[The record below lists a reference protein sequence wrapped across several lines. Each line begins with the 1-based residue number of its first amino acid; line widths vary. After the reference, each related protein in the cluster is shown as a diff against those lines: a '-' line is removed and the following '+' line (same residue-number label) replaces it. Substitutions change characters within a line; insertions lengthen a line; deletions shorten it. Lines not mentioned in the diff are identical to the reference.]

1 MRLAGKVAIISGA
14 ASGMGA
20 ATARM
25 FAREGAKV
33 VIADV
38 MEHEGRQ
45 VADAIGAA
53 ARFARLDVTDEDN
66 WAAVVA
72 DTTRQFG
79 RLDVLVNNAGVSG
92 SAEQDFF
99 STEAWHRIMAINA
112 TGVFFGIK
120 HAIPA
125 MKAAG
130 GGSIVNL
137 SSIAGI
143 IGSEHVH
150 MAYNASKAAVRLM
163 TKATAVQHAKDNIRA
178 NSVHP
183 GVMPAMRT
191 SGRTADPAVRA
202 ERMRVI
208 PMRRPGEVDEV
219 AYAVLFLASDESS
232 YITGSEIHVDGG
244 AIAIQ
249 QPFNDTTMG
258 DRHGQSTLQRT
269 RCRSRHRSEDDRGG
283 RAGHLRRHL
292 GTSRPE
298 QAGSQPYRHRIADLH
313 LPPRPAPWPP
323 GARAGQR
330 RDEGRDRRGDHA
342 SCVLL
347 RLAEC
352 DDSGAHRQGGVR
364 GAWRGLRSRY
374 IKVPS

>member
-1 MRLAGKVAIISGA
+1 MRLAGKVAIIAGA

-79 RLDVLVNNAGVSG
+79 RLDVLVNNAGISG

-163 TKATAVQHAKDNIRA
+163 TKAVAVQHAKDNIRA

-244 AIAIQ
+244 AIAI
-249 QPFNDTTMG
+249 
-258 DRHGQSTLQRT
+258 
-269 RCRSRHRSEDDRGG
+269 
-283 RAGHLRRHL
+283 
-292 GTSRPE
+292 
-298 QAGSQPYRHRIADLH
+298 
-313 LPPRPAPWPP
+313 
-323 GARAGQR
+323 
-330 RDEGRDRRGDHA
+330 
-342 SCVLL
+342 
-347 RLAEC
+347 
-352 DDSGAHRQGGVR
+352 
-364 GAWRGLRSRY
+364 
-374 IKVPS
+374 

>member
-1 MRLAGKVAIISGA
+1 MRLAGKVAIVTGA

-38 MEHEGRQ
+38 LEHEGRQ

-53 ARFARLDVTDEDN
+53 ARYEKLDVTSEDN

-72 DTTRQFG
+72 ATTGQFG

-92 SAEQDFF
+92 SAEQDFY
-99 STEAWHRIMAINA
+99 STAAWHRIMAINA
-112 TGVFFGIK
+112 AGVFFGIK

-125 MKAAG
+125 MIAAG

-163 TKATAVQHAKDNIRA
+163 TKSTAVQHAKDQIRA

-183 GVMPAMRT
+183 GIMPPMRT
-191 SGRTADPAVRA
+191 SGRTADPAIRA

-208 PMRRPGEVDEV
+208 PMRRPGRVEEV
-219 AYAVLFLASDESS
+219 ANAILFLASDEAS

-244 AIAIQ
+244 AIAI
-249 QPFNDTTMG
+249 
-258 DRHGQSTLQRT
+258 
-269 RCRSRHRSEDDRGG
+269 
-283 RAGHLRRHL
+283 
-292 GTSRPE
+292 
-298 QAGSQPYRHRIADLH
+298 
-313 LPPRPAPWPP
+313 
-323 GARAGQR
+323 
-330 RDEGRDRRGDHA
+330 
-342 SCVLL
+342 
-347 RLAEC
+347 
-352 DDSGAHRQGGVR
+352 
-364 GAWRGLRSRY
+364 
-374 IKVPS
+374 

>member
-45 VADAIGAA
+45 AADAIGAA

-66 WAAVVA
+66 WAAAVA

-202 ERMRVI
+202 ERTRVI

-244 AIAIQ
+244 AIAI
-249 QPFNDTTMG
+249 
-258 DRHGQSTLQRT
+258 
-269 RCRSRHRSEDDRGG
+269 
-283 RAGHLRRHL
+283 
-292 GTSRPE
+292 
-298 QAGSQPYRHRIADLH
+298 
-313 LPPRPAPWPP
+313 
-323 GARAGQR
+323 
-330 RDEGRDRRGDHA
+330 
-342 SCVLL
+342 
-347 RLAEC
+347 
-352 DDSGAHRQGGVR
+352 
-364 GAWRGLRSRY
+364 
-374 IKVPS
+374 

>member
-38 MEHEGRQ
+38 LEHEGRQ
-45 VADAIGAA
+45 VASAIGDS
-53 ARFARLDVTDEDN
+53 ARFEKLDVTSEAN

-72 DTTRQFG
+72 ATVAAFG
-79 RLDVLVNNAGVSG
+79 KLDVLVNNAGISG
-92 SAEQDFF
+92 SAEQDFY
-99 STEAWHRIMAINA
+99 STEAWHRIMGINA

-120 HAIPA
+120 HAVPA
-125 MKAAG
+125 MRAAG
-130 GGSIVNL
+130 SGSIVNL

-163 TKATAVQHAKDNIRA
+163 TKSVAVQHAKDGIRA

-183 GVMPAMRT
+183 GIMPAMRT
-191 SGRTADPAVRA
+191 SGRTADPAIRA
-202 ERMRVI
+202 ERMKVI

-244 AIAIQ
+244 AIAI
-249 QPFNDTTMG
+249 
-258 DRHGQSTLQRT
+258 
-269 RCRSRHRSEDDRGG
+269 
-283 RAGHLRRHL
+283 
-292 GTSRPE
+292 
-298 QAGSQPYRHRIADLH
+298 
-313 LPPRPAPWPP
+313 
-323 GARAGQR
+323 
-330 RDEGRDRRGDHA
+330 
-342 SCVLL
+342 
-347 RLAEC
+347 
-352 DDSGAHRQGGVR
+352 
-364 GAWRGLRSRY
+364 
-374 IKVPS
+374 